1 MKTICIYEEPNNY
14 FLPEFKG
21 SFFEPL
27 KVKKNSLLYYVY
39 GVCSVLSLPMRR
51 FFWGDWKQEIKSCNR
66 VILFDYGYRS
76 GMEKYIKRIN
86 PDCKVFLYCWNHVDA
101 AHDVSRKYSEKSNI
115 YSSDLG
121 DCNDYGYTF
130 APVCY
135 AKSLSRS
142 YKECGNKLFF
152 CGNNKGRKDLVQS
165 FAKKLGESGVGCD
178 LFFPESREQYLGYY
192 DYLDKLDG
200 YDILLDVNQN
210 GQQGFSLRV
219 LESIYLS
226 KKLFT
231 TNEIIKN
238 FDFYNP
244 NNIFIMDADPNKL
257 DNNAVNE
264 FLAAPYEQ
272 VSKDILDEYDYKNWV
287 NFFN

>member
-1 MKTICIYEEPNNY
+1 MKTISIYEDPNSY

-27 KVKKNSLLYYVY
+27 KIKKSGPIYYLY
-39 GVCSVLSLPMRR
+39 GLCAVLSLPFKRA
-51 FFWGDWKQEIKSCNR
+51 FWGKWKQEIKDCDR
-66 VILFDYGYRS
+66 VILFDHGYRL

-86 PDCKVFLYCWNHVDA
+86 PKCKVFMFCWNHVDA
-101 AHDVSRKYSEKSNI
+101 AHDVSRKYSEKENI
-115 YSSDLG
+115 FSSDLG
-121 DCNDYGYTF
+121 DCNNYGYTF

-142 YKECGNKLFF
+142 YKNCGNKLFF
-152 CGNNKGRKDLVQS
+152 CGNNKGRKDLVQI
-165 FAKKLGESGVGCD
+165 FADKISLAGVECD
-178 LFFPESREQYLGYY
+178 LLFPKDKSQYLGYY
-192 DYLDKLDG
+192 DYLDKLDS
-200 YDILLDVNQN
+200 YDLLLDVNQK

-226 KKLFT
+226 KKLLT
-231 TNEIIKN
+231 TNTIIKN

-244 NNIFIMDADPNKL
+244 NNIFIMDEDPNKL
-257 DNNAVNE
+257 DVNAVKE
-264 FLAAPYEQ
+264 FLELPYEQ
-272 VSKDILDEYDYKNWV
+272 VPKEILDEYDYKNWV